1 MTAAPHSPDGP
12 NRRPRVLVA
21 DAIADSGVDRLSEHF
36 DVDVR
41 TDQSPDELL
50 DTIADYEAIVV
61 RSATKLPADV
71 LDRATNLAVIARA
84 GAGLDTIDVEAALAS
99 GIHVVNSPDA
109 NTIAVAELTLA
120 LILSLARNV
129 PRADAA
135 LKDGRWEKKAL
146 LGTGIAGKTLGIVGF
161 GRIGRA
167 VAHRAAAFGMKVVAN
182 QRRSTPELEL
192 EAGVEA
198 LDLDD
203 VLDRADFVT
212 LHVPATDETVGLVDA
227 DFLAR
232 MKSTAW
238 LINTSRGSVV
248 DEAALMAALDDGSIA
263 GAALDVFAEEPAVD
277 SGLARHDRVVA
288 TPHLGAST
296 IDAQE
301 AAANDVADQ
310 VVDLLADADPRTV
323 LPLRV
328 VEVDRLTPH
337 EAHDPRRVEELAGR
351 LDDEAILRNPPIVT
365 RVDDQF
371 VVLDGATRSEALR
384 RAGHPHLVVQV
395 VDVDDDLSLETWS
408 HVLTGGDWGVV
419 TEALGTVDGL
429 SLVTCDLAVA
439 RDRLLELGGVCAL
452 LSPDG
457 RAAVVIAEPG
467 LNRFAAAEA
476 TMRAYGEVAE
486 VTRTMERDLDTVR
499 VDYPELE
506 MLVVY
511 PPFTVEQVLLAARS
525 GQLLPA
531 GVTRFVVPGRVL
543 HLDLPLSWLRDDR
556 SVEDKNRDLHERL
569 RRRHLAGTIRYYRE
583 PVYLLDE

>member
-1 MTAAPHSPDGP
+1 MSPAPDHPDGP

-21 DAIADSGVDRLSEHF
+21 DAVADSGVDRLRAHF

-41 TDQSPDELL
+41 TGLDHAELL
-50 DTIADYEAIVV
+50 DVIGDYEAIVV
-61 RSATKLPADV
+61 RSATKVSADV
-71 LDRATNLAVIARA
+71 LARATNLQVIARA
-84 GAGLDTIDVEAALAS
+84 GAGLDTIDVEQALAA

-109 NTIAVAELTLA
+109 NTVAVAELTLA
-120 LILSLARNV
+120 LVLSLARNV

-135 LKDGRWEKKAL
+135 IKEGRWEKSKL
-146 LGTGIAGKTLGIVGF
+146 LGTGISGKTLGIVGF

-167 VAHRAAAFGMKVVAN
+167 VAHRAGAFGMHVVTN

-198 LDLDD
+198 VDLDD
-203 VLDRADFVT
+203 LLARSDFVT
-212 LHVPATDETVGLVDA
+212 LHVPAKDETRALVDA
-227 DFLAR
+227 SFLDR

-238 LINTSRGSVV
+238 LINTARGSVV
-248 DEAALMAALDDGSIA
+248 DEQALLAALDADQIA
-263 GAALDVFAEEPAVD
+263 GAALDVFAEEPAAD
-277 SGLARHDRVVA
+277 SRLAQHDRVVA

-296 IDAQE
+296 VDAQE

-310 VVDLLADADPRTV
+310 IIELLSDAEPRTV

-328 VEVDRLTPH
+328 VDIDRLTPH
-337 EAHDPRRVEELAGR
+337 EAHDPRRVEILADR
-351 LDDEAILRNPPIVT
+351 LDDDSILRNPPIVT
-365 RVDDQF
+365 RVDDRF

-384 RAGHPHLVVQV
+384 RAGHRHVVVQV
-395 VDVDDDLSLETWS
+395 VEVDEGVALETWS
-408 HVLTGGDWGVV
+408 HVLTEVDWAAVQ
-419 TEALGTVDGL
+419 EAIGAVEGL
-429 SLVTCDLAVA
+429 SMVACELGVA

-452 LSPDG
+452 LAPSG
-457 RAAVVIAEPG
+457 RAAVVIADIG

-476 TMRAYGEVAE
+476 TMRAYGEVATI
-486 VTRTMERDLDTVR
+486 TRTMERDLDAVK
-499 VDYPELE
+499 VDYPELS
-506 MLVVY
+506 MLVLY
-511 PPFTVEQVLLAARS
+511 PPFTVDHVMLAARS

-543 HLDLPLSWLRDDR
+543 HLDLPLSWLREDR
-556 SVEDKNRDLHERL
+556 SIEDKNRELHERL